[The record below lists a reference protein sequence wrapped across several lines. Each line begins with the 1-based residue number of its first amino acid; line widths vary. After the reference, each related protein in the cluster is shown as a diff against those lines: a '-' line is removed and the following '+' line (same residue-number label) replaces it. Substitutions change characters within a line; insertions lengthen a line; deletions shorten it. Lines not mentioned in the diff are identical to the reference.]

1 MEKVYPV
8 VMAIKH
14 IANDTPVSK
23 ERLIAAN
30 TIGRSRVKQIVL
42 KYGFTNAISNF
53 VDFKILLIIVTFLAC
68 KHYNFINGGRL
79 NGQVSNTVVIGAVVL
94 TLETNL
100 HDTAVSGA
108 AAEHEGPVQKFLE
121 GL

>member
-1 MEKVYPV
+1 MLFFSVMEKVYPV

-68 KHYNFINGGRL
+68 KHYNFINGGRI
-79 NGQVSNTVVIGAVVL
+79 NGQVR
-94 TLETNL
+94 ETANIFGF
-100 HDTAVSGA
+100 HQI
-108 AAEHEGPVQKFLE
+108 P
-121 GL
+121 